1 MKRLMAIVLCLCCL
15 LGLAACGAQS
25 ADSGNDKKLVIW
37 HDKEEAVVA
46 AMQDYLKEAVPDLEI
61 VFEKKTSLTDSLKLV
76 GNDPNAA
83 PDLFVFAH
91 DKIGVFAEM
100 GILAPVT
107 PLLPEGGTDD
117 FLPMTVTAASY
128 KGTLYQLPLYFETL
142 LFMYNRRYM
151 TDEDVPATTEE
162 LYRYMEENTGRGR
175 YGFVEQHSTAYYSA
189 AWIHGFG
196 GSIIDDNGT
205 PFPDEQA
212 VQQALRYHLK
222 FVALM
227 PGETE
232 YNTVNTLFLE
242 GKADATIGG
251 PWMVPSAR
259 AAGIDLGIA
268 PMPTVDE
275 TGLKLA
281 PYSGVQG
288 IHVLKYAAEKKTAAV
303 KELLAALSKPEIGT
317 ALALAS
323 GCAPANSE
331 CYDDA
336 LVANDPMVQVMRTT
350 AEIAVPMPNIPEMD
364 VMWTVVSN
372 LLTDVNLS
380 GKDVAA
386 SFESAKNQANSLIAG
401 MK

>member
-25 ADSGNDKKLVIW
+25 GDSGNDKKLVIW

-46 AMQDYLKEAVPDLEI
+46 AMQDYLREAVPDLEI

-107 PLLPEGGTDD
+107 PLLPEGGTAD
-117 FLPMTVTAASY
+117 FLPMTVAAASY

-196 GSIIDDNGT
+196 GSIIDDSGT

-268 PMPTVDE
+268 PMPTVE
-275 TGLKLA
+275 ATTFFTNFRY
-281 PYSGVQG
+281 YSS
-288 IHVLKYAAEKKTAAV
+288 IF
-303 KELLAALSKPEIGT
+303 
-317 ALALAS
+317 
-323 GCAPANSE
+323 C
-331 CYDDA
+331 
-336 LVANDPMVQVMRTT
+336 
-350 AEIAVPMPNIPEMD
+350 
-364 VMWTVVSN
+364 
-372 LLTDVNLS
+372 
-380 GKDVAA
+380 
-386 SFESAKNQANSLIAG
+386 
-401 MK
+401 

>member
-1 MKRLMAIVLCLCCL
+1 MKRLLIILLCLCL
-15 LGLAACGAQS
+15 LLSLGACGGQGADPAQ
-25 ADSGNDKKLVIW
+25 ANTLVIW
-37 HDKEEAVVA
+37 HDKEEAVISALECYLASA
-46 AMQDYLKEAVPDLEI
+46 APDLK
-61 VFEKKTSLTDSLKLV
+61 VQFEKKTSLTDSLKLV
-76 GNDPNAA
+76 GNDPSAA
-83 PDLFVFAH
+83 PDLFIFAH

-100 GILAPVT
+100 GILAPIE
-107 PLLPEGGTDD
+107 PLMEGQALENY
-117 FLPMTVTAASY
+117 LPMTLEAAAY

-151 TDEDVPATTEE
+151 HDEDVPATTEE
-162 LYRYMEENTGRGR
+162 LLAYMEENTGRGR

-196 GSIIDDNGT
+196 GAIIDASGV
-205 PFPDEQA
+205 PFPDAQA
-212 VQQALRYHLK
+212 VKDALAYHAQ

-259 AAGIDLGIA
+259 AAEIDLGIA
-268 PMPTVDE
+268 PMPTVSE
-275 TGLKLA
+275 TGRALA

-288 IHVLKYAAEKKTAAV
+288 IHVLSFAAERKPEAV
-303 KELLAALSKPEIGT
+303 KQLLAALTAPTIGID
-317 ALALAS
+317 LALAS
-323 GCAPANSE
+323 GCAPANGS
-331 CYDDA
+331 CYEDRRVTEDE
-336 LVANDPMVQVMRTT
+336 LVQAMRQM
-350 AEIAVPMPNIPEMD
+350 AQIAVPMPNIPEMD
-364 VMWTVVSN
+364 VMWTVVGN

-380 GKDVAA
+380 GKDIDGSFDAA
-386 SFESAKNQANSLIAG
+386 LTQANQLIRA

>member
-25 ADSGNDKKLVIW
+25 GDSGNDKKLVIW

-46 AMQDYLKEAVPDLEI
+46 AMQDYLREAVPDLEI

-83 PDLFVFAH
+83 P
-91 DKIGVFAEM
+91 
-100 GILAPVT
+100 
-107 PLLPEGGTDD
+107 LLSEDGTAD
-117 FLPMTVTAASY
+117 FLPMTVAAASY

-196 GSIIDDNGT
+196 DSIIDDNGT

-259 AAGIDLGIA
+259 SAGIDLGIA

-275 TGLKLA
+275 TGLQLA

-323 GCAPANSE
+323 GCAPANSK

-336 LVANDPMVQVMRTT
+336 QVTDDPMVQVMRTT

-380 GKDVAA
+380 GKDIAS
-386 SFESAKNQANSLIAG
+386 SFESAKNQAISLIAG

>member
-1 MKRLMAIVLCLCCL
+1 MKRLITLILCLLML
-15 LGLAACGAQS
+15 LSLTACGGSTDS
-25 ADSGNDKKLVIW
+25 ADANKLVIW
-37 HDKEEAVVA
+37 HDKEEAVIA
-46 AMQDYLKEAVPDLEI
+46 ALSDYLAQAAPDLD
-61 VFEKKTSLTDSLKLV
+61 VQFEKKTSLTDSLKLV
-76 GNDPNAA
+76 GNDPSAA
-83 PDLFVFAH
+83 PDLFLFAH

-100 GILAPVT
+100 GILAPVA
-107 PLLPEGGTDD
+107 PLLEDGTLDA
-117 FLPMTVTAASY
+117 FLPMTIDAATY

-151 TDEDVPATTEE
+151 RDEEVPATTEA
-162 LYRYMEENTGRGR
+162 LYSYMENNTGRGR
-175 YGFVEQHSTAYYSA
+175 YGFVEQHSTAYYCA

-196 GSIIDDNGT
+196 GSIIDSSAV

-212 VQQALRYHLK
+212 VQEALAYHLK
-222 FVALM
+222 FVKLM

-259 AAGIDLGIA
+259 EAGIDLGIA

-275 TGLKLA
+275 TGLALA

-288 IHVLKYAAEKKTAAV
+288 LHVLKAAAEKKTDAV
-303 KELLAALSKPEIGT
+303 KALLRALAKPEIGT
-317 ALALAS
+317 SLALAS
-323 GCAPANSE
+323 GCAPANGE
-331 CYDDA
+331 CYEDTRVAEDP
-336 LVANDPMVQVMRTT
+336 LVQAMRQT

-380 GKDVAA
+380 GKDIASSFQAA
-386 SFESAKNQANSLIAG
+386 KAQAESLIAG
-401 MK
+401 MH

>member
-1 MKRLMAIVLCLCCL
+1 MVFGLC
-15 LGLAACGAQS
+15 ACGAS
-25 ADSGNDKKLVIW
+25 KAPADDGTLVIW
-37 HDKEEAVVA
+37 HDKEDAVIEALSSR
-46 AMQDYLKEAVPDLEI
+46 LKETVPDLDI

-76 GNDPNAA
+76 GNDPNSA
-83 PDLFVFAH
+83 PDMFIFAH

-100 GILAPVT
+100 GILAPVSG
-107 PLLPEGGTDD
+107 LLPDGALDGWLD
-117 FLPMTVTAASY
+117 MTLTAAMY
-128 KGTLYQLPLYFETL
+128 KDDLYQLPLYFETL

-151 TDEDVPATTEE
+151 QDEEVPATTEE
-162 LYRYMEENTGRGR
+162 LLTYMENNTGRGR

-196 GSIIDDNGT
+196 GSIINTDGV
-205 PFPDEQA
+205 PFPDSNA
-212 VQQALRYHLK
+212 VKNALDYHLK

-232 YNTVNTLFLE
+232 YSTVNTLFLD

-259 AAGIDLGIA
+259 DAGIDLGIA
-268 PMPTVDE
+268 PMPIVDE
-275 TGLKLA
+275 TGTALA

-288 IHVLKYAAEKKTAAV
+288 VHVLKFAAENKSESVKK
-303 KELLAALSKPEIGT
+303 LLSALLDPQIGIS
-317 ALALAS
+317 LALAS
-323 GCAPANSE
+323 GCAPANGA
-331 CYDDA
+331 CYDAPSVSDDE
-336 LVANDPMVQVMRTT
+336 LVQAMRKT

-380 GKDVAA
+380 GKDVG
-386 SFESAKNQANSLIAG
+386 SAFDEAEKDAENLIAN

>member
-1 MKRLMAIVLCLCCL
+1 MKRLITLILCLLML
-15 LGLAACGAQS
+15 LSLTACGGSTDS
-25 ADSGNDKKLVIW
+25 ADANKLVIW
-37 HDKEEAVVA
+37 HDKEEAVIA
-46 AMQDYLKEAVPDLEI
+46 ALSDYLAQAAPDLD
-61 VFEKKTSLTDSLKLV
+61 VQFEKKTSLTDSLKLV
-76 GNDPNAA
+76 GNDPSAA
-83 PDLFVFAH
+83 PDLFLFAH

-100 GILAPVT
+100 GILAPVA
-107 PLLPEGGTDD
+107 PLLEDGTLDA
-117 FLPMTVTAASY
+117 FLPMTIDAATY

-151 TDEDVPATTEE
+151 RDEEVPATTEA
-162 LYRYMEENTGRGR
+162 LYSYMENNTGRGR
-175 YGFVEQHSTAYYSA
+175 YGFVEQHSTAYYCA

-196 GSIIDDNGT
+196 GSIIDSSAV

-212 VQQALRYHLK
+212 AQEALAYHLK
-222 FVALM
+222 FVKLM

-259 AAGIDLGIA
+259 EAGIDLGIA

-275 TGLKLA
+275 TGLALA

-288 IHVLKYAAEKKTAAV
+288 LHVLKAAAEKKTDAV
-303 KELLAALSKPEIGT
+303 KALLRALAKPEIGT
-317 ALALAS
+317 SLALAS
-323 GCAPANSE
+323 GCAPANGE
-331 CYDDA
+331 CYEDA
-336 LVANDPMVQVMRTT
+336 RVAEDPLVQAMRQT

-380 GKDVAA
+380 GKDIASSFQAA
-386 SFESAKNQANSLIAG
+386 KAQAESLIAG
-401 MK
+401 MH

>member
-1 MKRLMAIVLCLCCL
+1 MKRLITLILCLLML
-15 LGLAACGAQS
+15 LSLTACGGSTDS
-25 ADSGNDKKLVIW
+25 ADANKLVIW
-37 HDKEEAVVA
+37 HDKEEAVIA
-46 AMQDYLKEAVPDLEI
+46 ALSDYLAQAAPDLD
-61 VFEKKTSLTDSLKLV
+61 VQFEKKTSLTDSLKLV
-76 GNDPNAA
+76 GNDPSAA
-83 PDLFVFAH
+83 PDLFLFAH

-100 GILAPVT
+100 GILAPVA
-107 PLLPEGGTDD
+107 PLLEDGTLDA
-117 FLPMTVTAASY
+117 FLPMTIDAATY

-151 TDEDVPATTEE
+151 RDEEVPATTEA
-162 LYRYMEENTGRGR
+162 LYSYMENNTGRGR
-175 YGFVEQHSTAYYSA
+175 YGFVEQHSTAYYCA

-196 GSIIDDNGT
+196 GSIIDSSAV

-212 VQQALRYHLK
+212 VQEALAYHLK
-222 FVALM
+222 FVKLM

-232 YNTVNTLFLE
+232 YNTVNTMFLE

-259 AAGIDLGIA
+259 EAGIDLGIA

-275 TGLKLA
+275 TGLALA

-288 IHVLKYAAEKKTAAV
+288 LHVLKAAAEKKTDAV
-303 KELLAALSKPEIGT
+303 KALLRALAKPEIGT
-317 ALALAS
+317 SLALAS
-323 GCAPANSE
+323 GCAPANGE
-331 CYDDA
+331 CYEDA
-336 LVANDPMVQVMRTT
+336 RVAEDSLVQAMRQT

-380 GKDVAA
+380 GKDIASSFQAA
-386 SFESAKNQANSLIAG
+386 KAQAESLIAG
-401 MK
+401 MH